1 MVFISHSICEIQ
13 NHLIS
18 WIAACKANININCT
32 LANASH
38 GVGPASEFMSTVN
51 FERAPQFAH
60 SFVTQT
66 LCDGTNIFPSVCRFH
81 FLNLSRQNIVETKHV
96 NTVST

>member
-38 GVGPASEFMSTVN
+38 GVRPASEFMSTVN

-81 FLNLSRQNIVETKHV
+81 FFKFEQTKYCG
-96 NTVST
+96 NKAC